1 MAGQDKVYLLR
12 FYARK
17 GEAQNFIPPFIEVIK
32 DVYSDKEYKLETI
45 ARKKN
50 IESAPQWFL
59 TSISANVRITLSLQR
74 SVAE

>member
-45 ARKKN
+45 AKKEKYRKCPTMIFN
-50 IESAPQWFL
+50 MNFS
-59 TSISANVRITLSLQR
+59 
-74 SVAE
+74 